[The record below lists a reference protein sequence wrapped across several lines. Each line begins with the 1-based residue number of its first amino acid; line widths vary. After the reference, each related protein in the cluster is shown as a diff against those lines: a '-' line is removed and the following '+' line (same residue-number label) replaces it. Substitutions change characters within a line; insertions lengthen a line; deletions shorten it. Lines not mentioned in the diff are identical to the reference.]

1 MKYFSQQP
9 AKMIEEPKIID
20 VSNSRYGGKIP
31 KKPEDE
37 YRSIRV
43 PILPNIT

>member
-9 AKMIEEPKIID
+9 AKMIDEPKIID
-20 VSNSRYGGKIP
+20 YSNSRYGGKIP